1 VPRLRFVPINNEVE
15 MKKQIFLFGTVAA
28 LSAFAPQAL
37 AQDVEVKAQVDKP
50 KATTR
55 TEVRTDKDVEI
66 KADASVDVEKR
77 DRIHKTNKASG
88 IIGMEVRNNENQ
100 KLGEVKDLVIDMNT
114 GRLSYAVLSVGG
126 FLGIGEKLIALP
138 PGAMKISTDSEHLI
152 LDADKSKI
160 QAAPGFAATAWP
172 APSDPEI
179 NRYWTDIRATGSPA
193 RTKTS
198 GRRDVDA
205 KVDVDKK
212 NKIYTDADGDKK
224 VEVEVKK
231 D

>member
-1 VPRLRFVPINNEVE
+1 

-37 AQDVEVKAQVDKP
+37 AADVEVKADVDKP

-55 TEVRTDKDVEI
+55 TEVKTDRDLEI
-66 KADASVDVEKR
+66 KAKSDVDVEKR
-77 DRIHKTNKASG
+77 EHVLKSNKASG
-88 IIGMEVRNNENQ
+88 IIGMEVRNKENQ

-138 PGAMKISTDSEHLI
+138 PGAMKVATDSEHLI

-193 RTKTS
+193 RSEIS
-198 GRRDVDA
+198 GSRDVD
-205 KVDVDKK
+205 VNVEKK
-212 NKIYTDADGDKK
+212 KIYTDADGDKK
-224 VEVEVKK
+224 VKVEVKK

>member
-1 VPRLRFVPINNEVE
+1 
-15 MKKQIFLFGTVAA
+15 MKKQLFLYGTVAA
-28 LSAFAPQAL
+28 LSTFASQA
-37 AQDVEVKAQVDKP
+37 ADVEVKANVDAP

-55 TEVRTDKDVEI
+55 TEVKRDTDLEVKT
-66 KADASVDVEKR
+66 DASVDVEKR
-77 DRIHKTNKASG
+77 DHLHKSNKASG
-88 IIGMEVRNNENQ
+88 IIGMEVRNKENQ

-138 PGAMKISTDSEHLI
+138 PGAMKVSTTSDHLV

-193 RTKTS
+193 STETNT
-198 GRRDVDA
+198 RRDVDVDA

-224 VEVEVKK
+224 VKVEVEK